1 MSSSTSSPSTQSLPQ
16 KSAKRHTFEFENDGY
31 SLNKLFEVGSVVH
44 DRKWAYN
51 LVDQA
56 AAVEVAID
64 FKAKCTFSC
73 QSRGTCRILKIVD
86 DTGCIHGELELFI
99 KPGAATVTAR
109 PRPMQIETMTRR
121 VRKPQQLRY
130 DCGSSTST
138 SSDTFIEATQRL
150 RVSKKE
156 KVTENINLF
165 CFSGNLFLFVSRTV
179 GFLKKT

>member
-1 MSSSTSSPSTQSLPQ
+1 MSSSTSSSSSSHPQ
-16 KSAKRHTFEFENDGY
+16 KSFKRHTFEFENDGY

-64 FKAKCTFSC
+64 FKARCTFSC

-86 DTGCIHGELELFI
+86 DTGCVHGELELFI
-99 KPGAATVTAR
+99 KPGTATVTAR

-130 DCGSSTST
+130 DCGSSTSS
-138 SSDTFIEATQRL
+138 SSDTFIEANQRL

-156 KVTENINLF
+156 KAAKQAELTM
-165 CFSGNLFLFVSRTV
+165 
-179 GFLKKT
+179 KTNEAAAEVKND